1 MKLEIQHLSKSYG
14 EVQALKEVSLT
25 LENGI
30 YGLLGPNGAGKST
43 LIHLLTDNLQ
53 RDSGDIYWNGK
64 DIHVL
69 GKEYRK
75 MLGYMPQQQGYY
87 KYFSAEAFL
96 FYMAQLKGMKKK
108 EAKAAVEEMLE
119 VVNMKEYAKERMGTF
134 SGGMKQRI
142 LLAQALLNHP
152 QILILDEPT
161 AGVDPQE
168 RIRIRNFISE
178 IAKDKIV
185 ILATHIVSDVESI
198 AKEIVL
204 LKNGEVIEKGAPCEL
219 LQKVKGNVY
228 EVYLSQEQLQEK
240 QRKFVI
246 SNLRHTTEGLA
257 AKIIINTPPLGARP
271 VAANLEDVYLY
282 YFEEEHLGGTE
293 WRGIS
298 T

>member
-14 EVQALKEVSLT
+14 EVKALKEVSLT

-43 LIHLLTDNLQ
+43 LIHLLTDNLK
-53 RDSGDIYWNGK
+53 RDGGTILWNGK
-64 DIHVL
+64 EIQTM

-75 MLGYMPQQQGYY
+75 VLGYMPQQQGYY
-87 KYFSAEAFL
+87 KDFSAEAFL
-96 FYMAQLKGMKKK
+96 FYMAQLKGMRKK
-108 EAKAAVEEMLE
+108 EAKAAVAEMLE
-119 VVNMKEYAKERMGTF
+119 AVNMTAHAKERMGDF

-204 LKNGEVIEKGAPCEL
+204 LKKGEVIEKGAPCEL
-219 LQKVKGNVY
+219 LQNVKNHVY
-228 EVYLSQEQLQEK
+228 EVQVSQEQLQEM
-240 QRKFVI
+240 QRKYVI
-246 SNLRHTTEGLA
+246 SNLRHTTEGLV
-257 AKIIINTPPLGARP
+257 AKIITDTPPMGAGL

-293 WRGIS
+293 WREIS

>member
-1 MKLEIQHLSKSYG
+1 MKLEIRHLSKSYG

-43 LIHLLTDNLQ
+43 LIHLLTDNLK
-53 RDSGDIYWNGK
+53 RDSGTILWNGK
-64 DIHVL
+64 EMQAL
-69 GKEYRK
+69 GKTYRK
-75 MLGYMPQQQGYY
+75 ILGYMPQQQGYY
-87 KYFSAEAFL
+87 KDFSAEAFL
-96 FYMAQLKGMKKK
+96 FYMAQLKGMRKK

-119 VVNMKEYAKERMGTF
+119 VVNMT
-134 SGGMKQRI
+134 
-142 LLAQALLNHP
+142 AQALLNHP

-168 RIRIRNFISE
+168 CIRIRNFISE

-204 LKNGEVIEKGAPCEL
+204 LKKGEVIEKGAPCEL
-219 LQKVKGNVY
+219 LQKVKNHVY
-228 EVYLSQEQLQEK
+228 EVQVSQEQLQEI
-240 QRKFVI
+240 QRKYVI
-246 SNLRHTTEGLA
+246 SNLRHTTEGLV
-257 AKIIINTPPLGARP
+257 AKIITDSPPTAARL
-271 VAANLEDVYLY
+271 VGANLEDVYLY

-293 WRGIS
+293 WREIS